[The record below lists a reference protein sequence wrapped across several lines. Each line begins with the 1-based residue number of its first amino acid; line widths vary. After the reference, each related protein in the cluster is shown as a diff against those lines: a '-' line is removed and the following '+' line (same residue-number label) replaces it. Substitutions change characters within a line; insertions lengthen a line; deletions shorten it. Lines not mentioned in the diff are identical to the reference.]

1 MNIGG
6 LMPGLRKR
14 PALGGHRAYLAE
26 IKHHGADK
34 PILRILRIQQ
44 WGIREHLDEGKDLLW
59 AIMEAYEYT
68 EYTLDRRLACW
79 ELGMPL
85 PVRMDTRTVPETY
98 YGKNLNYHG
107 TRIWTTYYE
116 RDFINGLA
124 TEKIP
129 DARLKEES
137 FSLRV
142 AHLLGQAAAPNMV
155 VGRTTDKSEVTF
167 DSGDE
172 MLLMDNQ
179 GMPQRIVVAD
189 HAGTFNDYESPLVKF
204 AVGYARPVVI
214 RATRVSN
221 PNTFAEAY
229 LTSLTERLLE
239 MQEEYRLK
247 RRAFDALFQHSK
259 QGDKTFSCRW
269 AKALARLDKTDVPA
283 LIDQIRKAI
292 AAGVS
297 A

>member
-1 MNIGG
+1 M
-6 LMPGLRKR
+6 
-14 PALGGHRAYLAE
+14 
-26 IKHHGADK
+26 
-34 PILRILRIQQ
+34 
-44 WGIREHLDEGKDLLW
+44 
-59 AIMEAYEYT
+59 
-68 EYTLDRRLACW
+68 
-79 ELGMPL
+79 
-85 PVRMDTRTVPETY
+85 
-98 YGKNLNYHG
+98 
-107 TRIWTTYYE
+107 
-116 RDFINGLA
+116 
-124 TEKIP
+124 
-129 DARLKEES
+129 
-137 FSLRV
+137 
-142 AHLLGQAAAPNMV
+142 
-155 VGRTTDKSEVTF
+155 TF